1 MTTRTRGFG
10 PKRAFAF
17 AGLLTLAVA
26 PLLAQAPAL
35 QPGVLTQPGQEV
47 VIRGGWLY
55 DGVKETRTRNTG
67 IIVRSG
73 KFFEVGAQL
82 DGRTFPG
89 AHVVDLDDNATIMP
103 GMFDLHAHHR
113 LGGTGRPGDDTR
125 FIPIFNLA
133 NGVTSVFPAGELSP
147 EAMLVARRRID
158 SGKQI
163 GARIFGSGPYFG
175 AAANQCPG
183 VKTYKDEC
191 VAWPNKITEQE
202 IRDKVDYWAERGIRS
217 IKVKQASPEELRV
230 VIEQAHKHGLS
241 VTAHLH
247 NYASRSTDVSIR
259 DAILMGIDR
268 VEHSLVDQADT
279 LQGRMQAGTPEF
291 EEQAK
296 LFLAHNVYIDST
308 MWLYGRW
315 TILADPKTT
324 AADYRG
330 ASMERFFTPYQLK
343 MNKQRSGRGQ
353 VVDEDEDDRI
363 NGEVGYTAVFKDKG
377 PQLLQLYKM
386 GGGHLITTGTDG
398 GSGFN
403 IHQELLALEYAGLP
417 RVAVLRAATINGAN
431 ALGVGS
437 TLGTIEAGKIADLYI
452 VNGNPLED
460 LRVTRA
466 GRFVMKAGEL
476 YDPAA
481 LLKSVEGK
489 IGQTAPAGRGAAPS
503 APRR

>member
-1 MTTRTRGFG
+1 
-10 PKRAFAF
+10 
-17 AGLLTLAVA
+17 VI
-26 PLLAQAPAL
+26 
-35 QPGVLTQPGQEV
+35 
-47 VIRGGWLY
+47 IRGGWLF
-55 DGVKETRTRNTG
+55 DGVKETRVRNTG
-67 IIVRSG
+67 IVVRSG
-73 KFFEVGAQL
+73 KFFEVGASL
-82 DGRTFPG
+82 EGRSFPG

-113 LGGTGRPGDDTR
+113 LAGTGRPGDDTR
-125 FIPIFNLA
+125 FVPIFNLA

-147 EAMLVARRRID
+147 EPMLQARRRID
-158 SGKQI
+158 SGRQI
-163 GARIFGSGPYFG
+163 GSRIFGSGPYFG

-217 IKVKQASPEELRV
+217 IKAKQASPEELRV
-230 VIEQAHKHGLS
+230 IIDQAHKHGLT

-279 LQGRMQAGTPEF
+279 LQGRMRAGTPEF
-291 EEQAK
+291 EEQAR
-296 LFLAHNVYIDST
+296 LFITHNVYIDPT

-315 TILADPKTT
+315 TILADPKTN
-324 AADYRG
+324 AADFRNPG
-330 ASMERFFTPYQLK
+330 MEKYYTPYQQK
-343 MNKQRSGRGQ
+343 MNKQRNARQQ

-403 IHQELLALEYAGLP
+403 IHSELLALEYAGIP
-417 RVAVLRAATINGAN
+417 KADVLRAATINGAN

-437 TLGTIEAGKIADLYI
+437 ALGTIETGKWADLYV

-460 LRVTRA
+460 LRTTRN
-466 GRFVMKAGEL
+466 GRFVMKGGQL
-476 YDPAA
+476 YDPVA
-481 LLKSVEGK
+481 LLKSVEGQ
-489 IGQTAPAGRGAAPS
+489 IGQTGGTGR
-503 APRR
+503 R